1 MRCAAHTLNLIC
13 TTDADKALTE
23 DKPYSRIYHGSFAKC
38 QALWN
43 AVKRSSKAADTVK
56 EICSGKMIICPC
68 PTRWNSKFDAVSRL
82 LELNDKLSA
91 ICDALNI
98 PRLKPVELD
107 FLTEY
112 HLVMQP
118 VAAALDSLQGD
129 SDCFYGMLLPKL
141 VQLRNKL
148 KSLETGSESYPDLQ
162 HAKPLISAILS
173 GMSCR
178 YGDLLELRPAAKDAI
193 VAAVSHPKYKLR
205 WVPPECKEEM
215 TGIFVAAV
223 TSSAAAERSALE
235 QEQSTSATTS
245 SDEDYGYQTAS
256 VQHAASGHVVD
267 NDTLVETRANRAR
280 VEALNFLED
289 RSKVL
294 QTLSNYKN
302 VCSVFLKYNT
312 CLPSS
317 APVERL
323 FSIGGL
329 ILTPRRNSLS
339 DAAFQQLL
347 MLKTNSSFVNS
358 S

>member
-1 MRCAAHTLNLIC
+1 M
-13 TTDADKALTE
+13 
-23 DKPYSRIYHGSFAKC
+23 
-38 QALWN
+38 
-43 AVKRSSKAADTVK
+43 
-56 EICSGKMIICPC
+56 
-68 PTRWNSKFDAVSRL
+68 
-82 LELNDKLSA
+82 
-91 ICDALNI
+91 
-98 PRLKPVELD
+98 
-107 FLTEY
+107 
-112 HLVMQP
+112 
-118 VAAALDSLQGD
+118 
-129 SDCFYGMLLPKL
+129 
-141 VQLRNKL
+141 
-148 KSLETGSESYPDLQ
+148 
-162 HAKPLISAILS
+162 
-173 GMSCR
+173 
-178 YGDLLELRPAAKDAI
+178 ELRPAAKDAI
-193 VAAVSHPKYKLR
+193 VAVVSHPKYKLR
-205 WVPPECKEEM
+205 WVPPERKEET

-256 VQHAASGHVVD
+256 VQHAASGHVV
-267 NDTLVETRANRAR
+267 ETRANRAR

-294 QTLSNYKN
+294 LTLSNYKN

-323 FSIGGL
+323 FSIGAL

>member
-1 MRCAAHTLNLIC
+1 MR
-13 TTDADKALTE
+13 DK
-23 DKPYSRIYHGSFAKC
+23 
-38 QALWN
+38 
-43 AVKRSSKAADTVK
+43 
-56 EICSGKMIICPC
+56 
-68 PTRWNSKFDAVSRL
+68 
-82 LELNDKLSA
+82 
-91 ICDALNI
+91 
-98 PRLKPVELD
+98 
-107 FLTEY
+107 
-112 HLVMQP
+112 
-118 VAAALDSLQGD
+118 
-129 SDCFYGMLLPKL
+129 KL

-178 YGDLLELRPAAKDAI
+178 YGDLLELRPATKDAI
-193 VAAVSHPKYKLR
+193 VAAVSHPKCKLR
-205 WVPPECKEEM
+205 WEPPECKEEM
-215 TGIFVAAV
+215 TGIFFAAV

-245 SDEDYGYQTAS
+245 SDEDYGYQTAK
-256 VQHAASGHVVD
+256 VQYAASGHVVD

-280 VEALNFLED
+280 VEALNFLGD

-329 ILTPRRNSLS
+329 IPTPRRNSLS

-347 MLKTNSSFVNS
+347 MLKINSSFVNS

>member
-1 MRCAAHTLNLIC
+1 MILFLTCITKITLRLRHVDFEVDI
-13 TTDADKALTE
+13 DIE
-23 DKPYSRIYHGSFAKC
+23 IRIF
-38 QALWN
+38 
-43 AVKRSSKAADTVK
+43 
-56 EICSGKMIICPC
+56 
-68 PTRWNSKFDAVSRL
+68 AVSRL
-82 LELNDKLSA
+82 LQLTDKLSA

-107 FLTEY
+107 FLREY

-162 HAKPLISAILS
+162 HAKPLISAILG
-173 GMSCR
+173 GMSSR

-205 WVPPECKEEM
+205 WVPPERKEEM

-245 SDEDYGYQTAS
+245 SEDEDYGYQTAT
-256 VQHAASGHVVD
+256 VQHAASGHVD
-267 NDTLVETRANRAR
+267 SDTLVETRANRAR
-280 VEALNFLED
+280 VEALNFLDD

-294 QTLSNYKN
+294 QTLSSYKN

-329 ILTPRRNSLS
+329 ILTPRRNNLS

-347 MLKTNSSFVNS
+347 MLKTNSSFVNNS

>member
-1 MRCAAHTLNLIC
+1 VST
-13 TTDADKALTE
+13 
-23 DKPYSRIYHGSFAKC
+23 
-38 QALWN
+38 
-43 AVKRSSKAADTVK
+43 
-56 EICSGKMIICPC
+56 
-68 PTRWNSKFDAVSRL
+68 SRL
-82 LELNDKLSA
+82 GL
-91 ICDALNI
+91 
-98 PRLKPVELD
+98 
-107 FLTEY
+107 
-112 HLVMQP
+112 
-118 VAAALDSLQGD
+118 G
-129 SDCFYGMLLPKL
+129 
-141 VQLRNKL
+141 
-148 KSLETGSESYPDLQ
+148 
-162 HAKPLISAILS
+162 
-173 GMSCR
+173 
-178 YGDLLELRPAAKDAI
+178 
-193 VAAVSHPKYKLR
+193 
-205 WVPPECKEEM
+205 
-215 TGIFVAAV
+215 
-223 TSSAAAERSALE
+223 SAAADRSTLE

-245 SDEDYGYQTAS
+245 SDDEDYGYQTAT

>member
-1 MRCAAHTLNLIC
+1 
-13 TTDADKALTE
+13 
-23 DKPYSRIYHGSFAKC
+23 
-38 QALWN
+38 
-43 AVKRSSKAADTVK
+43 
-56 EICSGKMIICPC
+56 
-68 PTRWNSKFDAVSRL
+68 
-82 LELNDKLSA
+82 
-91 ICDALNI
+91 
-98 PRLKPVELD
+98 
-107 FLTEY
+107 
-112 HLVMQP
+112 MQP

-347 MLKTNSSFVNS
+347 MLKTSSSFVNS